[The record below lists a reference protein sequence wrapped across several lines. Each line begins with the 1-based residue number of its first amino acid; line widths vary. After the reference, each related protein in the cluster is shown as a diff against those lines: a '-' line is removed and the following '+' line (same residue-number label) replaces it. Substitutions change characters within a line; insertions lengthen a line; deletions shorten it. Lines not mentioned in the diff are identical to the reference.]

1 MRSLSNPAL
10 QRLVDI
16 AAMPDLPGDRY
27 TLQEPLGEGGMGT
40 VYAAYDEALDREVA
54 IKLIREDA
62 DEALAER
69 LRHEARVLARLEHPG
84 IVPVHDV
91 GRLADG
97 RLYYVMKRVRGE
109 TLTRCLETMTNVERR
124 LAIFERVCEAV
135 AFAHRRGIMHRDLKP
150 DNVMV
155 GAFGEVLL
163 VDWGMAKLLGEID
176 AASRAAAGFI
186 ARSGGRTLSGTVIGT
201 PGFMAP
207 EQARGEAVDARADV
221 HALGAILFQMLVDRP
236 PPLDGTAHAELQRR
250 RDLAKR
256 VRAVCAKAMATTAG
270 ARYADAAELVDEIIR
285 FRAGRPVR
293 AYRETAV
300 DRLGRLFTTYR
311 TPILLVLSYLVMRI
325 LFAWLGT
332 AR

>member
-16 AAMPDLPGDRY
+16 AAMPELPGDRY
-27 TLQEPLGEGGMGT
+27 ALQEPLGEGGMGT

-54 IKLIREDA
+54 IKLVRTDA
-62 DEALAER
+62 GEAIAER

-109 TLTRCLETMTNVERR
+109 TLTRYLENTRSMDRR

-135 AFAHRRGIMHRDLKP
+135 AFAHGHNIMHRDLKP

-163 VDWGMAKLLGEID
+163 VDWGVAKLLSEID
-176 AASRAAAGFI
+176 GASRAAAGFST
-186 ARSGGRTLSGTVIGT
+186 RDGRTLSGTVIGT

-207 EQARGEAVDARADV
+207 EQARGEPVDARADV
-221 HALGAILFQMLVDRP
+221 HALGAILFQMLVARP
-236 PPLDGTAHAELQRR
+236 PLP
-250 RDLAKR
+250 
-256 VRAVCAKAMATTAG
+256 KAFSS
-270 ARYADAAELVDEIIR
+270 V
-285 FRAGRPVR
+285 
-293 AYRETAV
+293 
-300 DRLGRLFTTYR
+300 
-311 TPILLVLSYLVMRI
+311 
-325 LFAWLGT
+325 
-332 AR
+332 